1 MKKILLVVA
10 TAFISSI
17 GFSQDPECV
26 EIFISEYV
34 EGWSNNKAIELYN
47 PTDQDIDLSN
57 YRLERYSNGGTSA
70 PAEKRLD
77 LSGTIPAL
85 SVFVIVLDKRDS
97 TGEGQEAP
105 VWDELQDKADAFEC
119 PTYND
124 NNVMYFNGN
133 DAMVLKNTSNI
144 AYTIDRIGKVGQDPF
159 VDGEGGWN
167 DIGPDYTF
175 ATNNSIGWT
184 KDHSLIRKSNVV
196 LGDLYPANVFD
207 VSEEWDS
214 IPPTLYDEEGFITG
228 GNWASLGEHYCDCGD
243 ALGISEVENFSFDI
257 YPNPARDNF
266 TIESESA
273 IVDVVV
279 YNMAGHKVFTST
291 QKTQKLLIETED
303 WSKGFYLV
311 NLRLDN
317 GYVLSRKVM
326 VQ

>member
-10 TAFISSI
+10 TVFISTI
-17 GFSQDPECV
+17 GISQGCN

-57 YRLERYSNGGTSA
+57 YRLERYSNGSTAAGA
-70 PAEKRLD
+70 DKKLD
-77 LSGTIPAL
+77 LTGTIAAL
-85 SVFVIVLDKRDS
+85 SVFVIVIDKRDS

-119 PTYND
+119 PNYPD

-144 AYTIDRIGKVGQDPF
+144 AYTIDRIGKIGEDPDP
-159 VDGEGGWN
+159 DGDGGGWN
-167 DIGPDYTF
+167 DVAPEFTSVGNDV
-175 ATNNSIGWT
+175 IGWT
-184 KDHSLIRKSNVV
+184 KDHSLIRKASIME
-196 LGDLYPANVFD
+196 GDWDAVSVFD
-207 VSEEWDS
+207 VSEQWDS
-214 IPPTLYDEEGFITG
+214 IPPTLYDEEGNITG
-228 GNWASLGEHYCDCGD
+228 GNWASLGVHSCDCGD
-243 ALGISEVENFSFDI
+243 AVGINEIENFSFDI
-257 YPNPARDNF
+257 YPNPANSNF
-266 TIESESA
+266 TIESESE

-279 YNMAGHKVFTST
+279 YNMTGHKVYADMPN
-291 QKTQKLLIETED
+291 TQKLLIETAD
-303 WSKGFYLV
+303 WTKGFYLV